1 LADRLSIKRNGFVR
15 ENLYSQLLDNAFNRA
30 LALDGKVS
38 LHVQSMVGMSGRNYR
53 LMINNLVGSMP
64 AARYLE
70 VGSWAGSTACS
81 AMEGNRVTVTCID
94 NWSEFGGPK
103 AQFLSNTNLCLSD
116 NIAFTFIESDFR
128 AVNYGGIGKYNI
140 YLFDGPHSQ
149 QDQYDG
155 VAFALPA
162 LDDQFVF
169 IVDDWNWQ
177 AVRDGTHAAIAASN
191 LNILYSI
198 EVRTTQDNTHAETAQ
213 QNSDWHNGYFL
224 SVLEKKR

>member
-1 LADRLSIKRNGFVR
+1 MADRLSIKRNGFAR
-15 ENLYSQLLDNAFNRA
+15 DNLYSQLLDNAFNRA

-38 LHVQSMVGMSGRNYR
+38 PGVQGMVGMSGRNYR
-53 LMINNLVGSMP
+53 LTINNLVGSMP
-64 AARYLE
+64 NARYLE

-81 AMEGNRVTVTCID
+81 AMEGNRVSVVCID

-103 AQFLSNTNLCLSD
+103 DTFLANAAACIND
-116 NIAFTFIESDFR
+116 NIAFNFIESDFR
-128 AVNYGGIGKYNI
+128 AVNYGGIGKFNI

-162 LDDQFVF
+162 LDEQFVF

-191 LNILYSI
+191 LRILYSI
-198 EVRTTQDNTHAETAQ
+198 EVRTTQDNTHAEVAQ

-224 SVLEKKR
+224 SVLEKV